1 MSEKNLSSAE
11 IDANRAARH
20 DAEIHLDSE
29 AIPAVPTVDPS
40 FAEAAAMQLAGDEAR
55 KKREAERAAET
66 VKEAPIAPG
75 VPVQK
80 NVGPPI
86 IYTPAYK
93 AGKLTS

>member
-11 IDANRAARH
+11 IDANRAARSNA
-20 DAEIHLDSE
+20 DSRNSE
-29 AIPAVPTVDPS
+29 AIPAEPTVDPS
-40 FAEAAAMQLAGDEAR
+40 FGEASAMEAAGEEAR

-80 NVGPPI
+80 NVGPPR
-86 IYTPAYK
+86 IYTPGYK
-93 AGKLTS
+93 PYTS